1 MDMLEELLQTC
12 VIIGKQQSPVNIS
25 INFKG
30 YSNTVNGIITKVFV
44 NKREVHISSMN
55 EKVLPFFPYSNVIL
69 RSDALPYPLKARVKE
84 IDFSK
89 KSAMLDHLE
98 YIYEDLGSRS
108 EVRVEPQEDL
118 HITITDDQL
127 HVLPCL
133 AIDLSTNG
141 LSVLVE
147 KKDISHL
154 HDHLP
159 DDKTLRVTFS
169 LPEMDDLDEQQVS
182 FLARM
187 VYELEADNGF
197 RVGLKIY
204 PTSMDLIKLQRYIH
218 ALHTDTIQN
227 IMKKES

>member
-1 MDMLEELLQTC
+1 MDILDELLQTC
-12 VIIGKQQSPVNIS
+12 VMIGKQQSPVNIS

-30 YSNTVNGIITKVFV
+30 YSNTVNGKILNVFL
-44 NKREVHISSMN
+44 NKREVYISSMD
-55 EKVLPFFPYSNVIL
+55 EKVLPFFPYSNVIV
-69 RSDALPYPLKARVKE
+69 RSDALPYPLQARVKE

-108 EVRVEPQEDL
+108 EVRVEPHEDL
-118 HITITDDQL
+118 HMTITDEQL
-127 HVLPCL
+127 HMLPCL
-133 AIDLSTNG
+133 AIDLSTSG
-141 LSVLVE
+141 LSVLLE

-159 DDKTLRVTFS
+159 DDKTVRVTFS
-169 LPEMDDLDEQQVS
+169 IPEMDDLDEEQVS
-182 FLARM
+182 FLARV

-204 PTSMDLIKLQRYIH
+204 PSSVDLIKLQRYIH
-218 ALHTDTIQN
+218 ALRIDTIQD

>member
-1 MDMLEELLQTC
+1 
-12 VIIGKQQSPVNIS
+12 
-25 INFKG
+25 
-30 YSNTVNGIITKVFV
+30 
-44 NKREVHISSMN
+44 MN

-133 AIDLSTNG
+133 AIDLSING